1 MIDFHIHSSFSDGDQ
16 TPQEIVMIA
25 LRRKLSAIAI
35 TDHCDVTGRFMYLR
49 DVSAPRPLQEYI
61 QVIRNLPSPDSLEV
75 FLGIE
80 ISEFPPGKSA
90 PSDFSKL
97 DFILVETFPAQTPT
111 RPTFNP
117 IEKAIQL
124 KEQFSIPVGLAH
136 PTLPHIEQHID
147 LIDRHNLFI
156 ELNMDKLIANP
167 RDQRQILQ
175 RTAEVLHSTSKVKI
189 SIGSDAH
196 IIFIIGAV
204 KPLWEFILRNDFQDR
219 IILISEKKNK

>member
-16 TPQEIVMIA
+16 SPQKIMEVA

-35 TDHCDVTGRFMYLR
+35 TDHCDITGRFMYLR
-49 DVSAPRPLQEYI
+49 DVSKPRPLSEYI
-61 QVIRNLPSPDSLEV
+61 AEVRNLPPVDSLQV

-80 ISEFPPGKSA
+80 IS
-90 PSDFSKL
+90 DFSANTPPPRRFSEL
-97 DFILVETFPAQTPT
+97 DFILVETFPAQTPMQ
-111 RPTFNP
+111 PVYNP

-124 KEQFSIPVGLAH
+124 KREMPIPVGLAH
-136 PTLPHIEQHID
+136 PTIQHIEQYIEE
-147 LIDRHNLFI
+147 IEKNNLFI

-167 RDQRQILQ
+167 REQQSILQ
-175 RTAEVLHSTSKVKI
+175 KTAEILHSAPKVKL

-204 KPLWEFILRNDFQDR
+204 KPLWDFIIRHEFLDRLILLSVDM
-219 IILISEKKNK
+219 